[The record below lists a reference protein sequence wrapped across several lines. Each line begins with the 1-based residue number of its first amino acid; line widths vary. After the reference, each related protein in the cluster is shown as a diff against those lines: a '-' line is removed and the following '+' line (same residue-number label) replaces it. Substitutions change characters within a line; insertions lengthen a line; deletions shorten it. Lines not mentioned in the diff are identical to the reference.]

1 MKDNGALS
9 NVKIGGIDAVLAAD
23 LSLGTQVDIS
33 GWSWISARL

>member
-9 NVKIGGIDAVLAAD
+9 NVKIDGINAVPTAD
-23 LSLGTQVDIS
+23 FSLGTQVDIL